1 MRPISRLAAVA
12 AGLVIAIVLPAPAH
26 AELAK
31 PADSLVHSIGV
42 NTHLTFAGTTYANF
56 SLTRQ
61 RLQQLGVKQI
71 RDAMCGTCTERLAQY
86 RTLGQ
91 DAIALDAEMG
101 RPTDSAATFQSNLA
115 GVKSLGSIVDAV
127 EGANEWDLFAPD
139 RSQWAAQDR
148 AFQIKL
154 FKAMK
159 SDPALASTPVIGP
172 SLVFW
177 WTNPSS
183 WTTLGDLSPYL
194 SYGNSHGYPGG
205 KTPESMVGQELG
217 HAQTVSGAK
226 PIYMTESGYHNAL
239 QQANNDHP
247 PTPEDI
253 AAVYVPRLFLDN
265 FRRGIARTDLYELF
279 DERAGLA
286 ATDQEQ
292 SFGLAR
298 ADGTP
303 KPAFNS
309 LRNLIAVLAD
319 PGTRIASAD
328 VPVTVSTA
336 TSDVRFIT
344 LRKRDG
350 RVYVAAWR
358 TISLWNPL
366 TRTRIAEPP
375 PASVKVTFGGT
386 VNGIRAYRPVSS
398 AAGTELARSGGTVT
412 IPVGAAPV
420 ILEKR

>member
-1 MRPISRLAAVA
+1 MRPISSLAAA
-12 AGLVIAIVLPAPAH
+12 AVGLLLAVLPAPAH

-42 NTHLTFAGTTYANF
+42 NTHLTFASTTYANF

-86 RTLGQ
+86 RTLSQ
-91 DAIALDAEMG
+91 DGIALDAEMG
-101 RPTDSAATFQSNLA
+101 RPTDSATTFQSNVA
-115 GVKSLGSIVDAV
+115 GTKSLGSIVDAV

-139 RSQWAAQDR
+139 KSQWVAHDR

-154 FKAMK
+154 YNPMKA
-159 SDPALASTPVIGP
+159 DPALAAKPVIGP

-194 SYGNSHGYPGG
+194 TYGNSHGDPGG
-205 KTPESMVGQELG
+205 KMPETMVGQELG
-217 HAQTVSGAK
+217 NAKSVSGTK

-265 FRRGIARTDLYELF
+265 FRRGIARTYLYGLF

-286 ATDQEQ
+286 ATD
-292 SFGLAR
+292 
-298 ADGTP
+298 
-303 KPAFNS
+303 
-309 LRNLIAVLAD
+309 
-319 PGTRIASAD
+319 
-328 VPVTVSTA
+328 
-336 TSDVRFIT
+336 
-344 LRKRDG
+344 
-350 RVYVAAWR
+350 
-358 TISLWNPL
+358 
-366 TRTRIAEPP
+366 
-375 PASVKVTFGGT
+375 
-386 VNGIRAYRPVSS
+386 
-398 AAGTELARSGGTVT
+398 
-412 IPVGAAPV
+412 
-420 ILEKR
+420 